1 MPETTTT
8 QRTPREVLAG
18 ARETNAQLQA
28 RGQAAQRIARGLV
41 ALESTDALATRGDI
55 SQALVRC
62 LTLVR
67 DMMALSSEVVAAC
80 DEAVGAT

>member
-8 QRTPREVLAG
+8 QRTPRQALVRAVEA
-18 ARETNAQLQA
+18 NAQIQA
-28 RGQAAQRIARGLV
+28 KGLAAQRIARGLV